1 MTRLILGVLAL
12 ALLSGCGIKGD
23 LQRPGPMW
31 GDAPAA
37 DNAEDDPRARQSS
50 NPRVQAPPAPAPS
63 PALPGG
69 PPPGPAPTNV
79 Q

>member
-1 MTRLILGVLAL
+1 MTRIVLGVLAF
-12 ALLSGCGIKGD
+12 ALLSGCGIRGD

-37 DNAEDDPRARQSS
+37 TEEDDDNARRST